1 MKFKNYKL
9 KAFTM
14 IELLVVIAIVGILS
28 ALITPAVQSMMQDGR
43 DTQRKAEIGTLRK
56 AIWMQS
62 NMGSLGYPVETS
74 WCCVDKAGD
83 CPNLAS
89 ALVPTYISK
98 LPSDPMYNLN
108 NKEFCY
114 MYKSNGITFD
124 LYAKLEK
131 KGSVA
136 LSPESVKISETQ
148 TCDEANG
155 WIDTGLGFC
164 VMQWEARNSGGY
176 PASIST
182 GTPWASITQPQA
194 AAACKSIGAH
204 LINNAEWMAL
214 ARDIESV
221 GSNYVSGVLKR
232 GNVGDSLAGD
242 YNGADPESGATNS
255 LATLSLSNGKTINHL
270 SGNVW
275 EWVDYT
281 ITGANSQ
288 PQTPNLTA
296 WAWGEI
302 NSITNWGNN
311 LGYSNVGPK
320 NTSLNGASGAGR
332 IYYQS
337 TYTSERTLFRG
348 GNWAHTSNAGVFALD
363 LGDST
368 TSMYTTVG
376 FRCAR

>member
-1 MKFKNYKL
+1 MKFNNYKT

-43 DTQRKAEIGTLRK
+43 DTERKAELNTLRK

-62 NMGSLGYPVETS
+62 NMGSLGYPIETS
-74 WCCVDKAGD
+74 WCCVDEAGD

-131 KGSVA
+131 KGSVS
-136 LSPESVKISETQ
+136 LSPDQVKISETQ

-182 GTPWASITQPQA
+182 GTPWVSITQPQA

-232 GNVGDSLAGD
+232 GNVGDSATGD
-242 YNGADPESGATNS
+242 YDGANPESGVTNS
-255 LATLSLSNGKTINHL
+255 LGTLSLSNGKTINHL

-296 WAWGEI
+296 FAWGEI
-302 NSITNWGNN
+302 NSITNWGNT
-311 LGYSNVGPK
+311 LSYGMVGPK
-320 NTSLNGASGAGR
+320 NTSLDGSKGAGR

-337 TYTSERTLFRG
+337 TYTSEIALLRG
-348 GNWAHTSNAGVFALD
+348 GSWDDTLAAGVFALA
-363 LGDST
+363 LNRSPSST
-368 TSMYTTVG
+368 NTYFG

>member
-1 MKFKNYKL
+1 
-9 KAFTM
+9 M

-28 ALITPAVQSMMQDGR
+28 ALITPAVQSMMKDGR

-62 NMGSLGYPVETS
+62 NMGSLGYPIESS

-124 LYAKLEK
+124 LYVKLEK

-164 VMQWEARNSGGY
+164 VMQWEARNSDGY

-182 GTPWASITQPQA
+182 GTPWVSITQPQA

-232 GNVGDSLAGD
+232 GNVGDSLTGD
-242 YNGADPESGATNS
+242 YDGANPESGVTNS
-255 LATLSLSNGKTINHL
+255 LGTLSLSNGKTINHL

-275 EWVDYT
+275 DWVDYAVS
-281 ITGANSQ
+281 GASSQ
-288 PQTPNLTA
+288 PQTPSQSSYT
-296 WAWGEI
+296 WTEI
-302 NSITNWGNN
+302 NAVTNWGSI
-311 LGYSNVGPK
+311 LGYTNVGPK
-320 NTSLNGASGAGR
+320 NNSLNSASGSGR

-337 TYTSERTLFRG
+337 TDTSGRVLARG
-348 GNWAHTSNAGVFALD
+348 GGTVSASDAGVFALALNNSSAD
-363 LGDST
+363 AGPN
-368 TSMYTTVG
+368 VG
-376 FRCAR
+376 FRCAK